1 MERLFQRR
9 NSYTS
14 CKVNSI
20 LGDALHRIGWGWGVG
35 GGGGG
40 EMISLSI
47 FTIYG
52 NSKTVYGESMT
63 FADLKNEIIA

>member
-20 LGDALHRIGWGWGVG
+20 LGDALHRIWG

-40 EMISLSI
+40 GGQMISLSI

>member
-1 MERLFQRR
+1 
-9 NSYTS
+9 
-14 CKVNSI
+14 
-20 LGDALHRIGWGWGVG
+20 
-35 GGGGG
+35 
-40 EMISLSI
+40 MISLSI